1 LRYGARYL
9 AAIFVGDDH
18 IGSFVILELKRVG
31 VFA

>member
-1 LRYGARYL
+1 L
-9 AAIFVGDDH
+9 AAIFVGGDH